1 MLIREVTDVN
11 QQKLV
16 ALGEFLIGRAGDTG
30 AKKSIS
36 IGAFVNMAQSMGINI
51 SAENNASQLRDLAE
65 KPPLNNIIVNITDD
79 EVIFAGANQSS
90 GDTMTVDQAEKTVEK
105 MAKRA
110 LPKS

>member
-11 QQKLV
+11 NQKLI

-36 IGAFVNMAQSMGINI
+36 IDAFVNMAQSMGINVT
-51 SAENNASQLRDLAE
+51 ADHLRDIADE
-65 KPPLNNIIVNITDD
+65 PPLNNIIVNITDD
-79 EVIFAGANQSS
+79 EVIFTGANSAS

-110 LPKS
+110 MD